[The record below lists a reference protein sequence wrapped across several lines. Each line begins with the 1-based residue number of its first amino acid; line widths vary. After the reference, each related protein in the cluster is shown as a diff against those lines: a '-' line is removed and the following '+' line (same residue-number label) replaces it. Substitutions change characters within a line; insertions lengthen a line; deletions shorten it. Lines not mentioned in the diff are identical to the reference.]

1 MSHSLPSE
9 EVFVVDV
16 PEAKKFDA
24 IFDYNFFVP
33 DEQVSEISN
42 IPSKILNK
50 KSEEIDA
57 EYVQYVQTRA
67 PRFVKFTWEKIST
80 SSSGNQVTETDIRK
94 NAAKRNKQ
102 RNLIKNNYE
111 KIISENKIS
120 SQNYVDVT
128 FQDNEIDNKLYSFVS
143 GSYALLTSN
152 EFTQANTS
160 YGLAAAK
167 LNAITPK
174 NIDQSLIY
182 KSLVQ
187 PKYAYGVSQYKDE
200 NDNSSRKSSVKNES
214 IDSLKKTFIN
224 TQINSKLLNGITSR
238 NIKDPFSPYT
248 LDLEPLYKES
258 NKFNNKINKN
268 NSVSESRFK
277 TVVPYIDIRVDKAS
291 SHAQRTVSEI
301 VGYIIDKSEI
311 GDDGVVRQLPPI
323 IIESSHVNVAYDL
336 KVRYNQTY
344 CYSIRTIA
352 LFSLPAV
359 DYENGQLATI
369 QVLVSSKPIKRYVT
383 AREDVA
389 PPPPSDINFTWNYET
404 DKLLIHW
411 AFPPNPQR
419 DIKKFQVFR
428 RKTINEP
435 FELLKEYDF
444 DDSLVKS
451 IIREKPAS
459 KLIEKLT
466 SPATFYTD
474 DDFTKDSK
482 YIYTICCIDAHG
494 LTSNYGA
501 QFELSFDRFKNQL
514 YKTLISHRGA
524 PKPYPNLYIPGKG
537 FVDVAHVGGNHT
549 KRLSLYF
556 VPQFYELEDEKGRMH
571 RVLSTNQTNG
581 MYKFQFINVDNQKS
595 ETITVKI
602 DDRLAGEKPTI
613 NFDSWYFIHILNT
626 KNCVWLFTT
635 CNELAELSKEINT

>member
-50 KSEEIDA
+50 KSEEIDV
-57 EYVQYVQTRA
+57 EYVQYVQTRV
-67 PRFVKFTWEKIST
+67 PRFVKFTWEKVST

-94 NAAKRNKQ
+94 NAAKGNKQ

-128 FQDNEIDNKLYSFVS
+128 FQDSEIDNKLYSFVS

-187 PKYAYGVSQYKDE
+187 PKHAYGASQYKDE
-200 NDNSSRKSSVKNES
+200 NDISSRKSSVKNES
-214 IDSLKKTFIN
+214 INSLKNTFIN

-268 NSVSESRFK
+268 NSVSESKFK
-277 TVVPYIDIRVDKAS
+277 TVVPYIDIKVDKAS
-291 SHAQRTVSEI
+291 SHVQRTVSEI
-301 VGYIIDKSEI
+301 VGYVIDKSEI

-389 PPPPSDINFTWNYET
+389 PPPPADINFTWNYET

-411 AFPPNPQR
+411 AFPPNQQR

-428 RKTINEP
+428 RKTTNEP

-466 SPATFYTD
+466 SPATFYID
-474 DDFTKDSK
+474 DDFNKDSK

-514 YKTLISHRGA
+514 YKTLISHQGA

-537 FVDVAHVGGNHT
+537 FVDVAHAGGNHT

-602 DDRLAGEKPTI
+602 DDRLTGEKPTI
-613 NFDSWYFIHILNT
+613 NFDS
-626 KNCVWLFTT
+626 
-635 CNELAELSKEINT
+635 

>member
-613 NFDSWYFIHILNT
+613 NFDS
-626 KNCVWLFTT
+626 
-635 CNELAELSKEINT
+635 